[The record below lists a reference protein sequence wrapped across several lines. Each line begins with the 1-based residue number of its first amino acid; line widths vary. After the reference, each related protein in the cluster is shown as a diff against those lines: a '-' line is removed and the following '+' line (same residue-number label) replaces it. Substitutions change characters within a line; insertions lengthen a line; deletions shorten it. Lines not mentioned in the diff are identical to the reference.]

1 MNYQKI
7 HDSIINR
14 AKSEQR
20 IKSKDTYYEAHHI
33 IPTCLGGDGTTK
45 RWRTHP
51 NIVLLTGREHF
62 LCHWLLHEIYPEN
75 KKLTRAFVMMCNVK
89 DKLQQRYTPS
99 SRVIEYARM
108 LHIQYSRGSAGY
120 WKGKHLTEEAK
131 EKLRQHNIGRTH
143 TEDSKK
149 KMSESQK
156 GRTHTE
162 DSKKK
167 MSESKKGVKFTD
179 DHREKL
185 KQAKLGKKQKPEHVE
200 SRRLT
205 RIGKK
210 RALIKCPHCNKIGGN
225 NAMKQWHFDNCK
237 KKKTDS

>member
-1 MNYQKI
+1 MNYQRI
-7 HDSIINR
+7 YDSIINR
-14 AKSEQR
+14 AKSEGR
-20 IKSKDTYYEAHHI
+20 VKSKDTYYEAHHI
-33 IPTCLGGDGTTK
+33 VPVCLGGEGDTG

-62 LCHWLLHEIYPEN
+62 LCHWLLHSMRPEN
-75 KKLTRAFVMMCNVK
+75 QKLTKAFVMMCNVK
-89 DKLQQRYTPS
+89 DKVQQRYVPS

-108 LHIQYSRGSAGY
+108 LHIQCSRGSAGY

-131 EKLRQHNIGRTH
+131 EKLRKCNIGRTH
-143 TEDSKK
+143 TEDTKK
-149 KMSESQK
+149 KLRQRST

-162 DSKKK
+162 ESIKK

-185 KQAKLGKKQKPEHVE
+185 KQAKLGNSHSQE
-200 SRRLT
+200 T
-205 RIGKK
+205 RNKMSKTKLGKK

-225 NAMKQWHFDNCK
+225 NVMKQWHFDNCK